1 MSPRRK
7 MPTKAELIQLQKLYK
22 TDEKIGERLGGVPAY
37 LVAYWRRKKN
47 VPRHSVPKFSDKEI
61 RSLWERFGDDDRCGL
76 ELGISKAAFYNWRRR
91 YGIREKP
98 AFLKLEQLEF
108 DFPGLSTAS
117 KSTSLWGKQTLA
129 QKILGILVRR
139 ESVEVGETLEV
150 EPDLVVCDADTHR
163 VVEKFREHP
172 GELMFNTDRIVVTLA
187 HIDSNAGRSTAELN
201 RTVRQFAERH
211 RLRNCHEQAR
221 GCSHQIMI
229 EDGMV
234 QPGRFCVGLT
244 ATMAALGAVNSL
256 GWRVDTDT
264 LADVLGSGHLSV
276 AVPSTLR
283 IDITGR
289 RLRGVYAKDVALSIV
304 QRLTEEDTSGKVIE
318 FHGSS
323 VSQMNVSERFTLCGM
338 SPATGAAGAIC
349 VFDSATRRYLT
360 GKVSTTISPT
370 IADKNAVYEQHYQ
383 VNIEQLP
390 PQIAPI
396 GRWDEIKA
404 VTELETLPI
413 NRIILGSA
421 INGRFD
427 DLRIAADILKGKKIN
442 PDCSLLVFPA
452 SRNTYLEALKKGL
465 IRVLAEAGATIMPP
479 GCGGHDLP
487 AWAMLTDGDR
497 CLTTG
502 DGVCVGHSI
511 PEKAE
516 VYLCSPATA
525 AASALNAAITDP
537 SRYVK

>member
-1 MSPRRK
+1 
-7 MPTKAELIQLQKLYK
+7 
-22 TDEKIGERLGGVPAY
+22 
-37 LVAYWRRKKN
+37 
-47 VPRHSVPKFSDKEI
+47 
-61 RSLWERFGDDDRCGL
+61 
-76 ELGISKAAFYNWRRR
+76 
-91 YGIREKP
+91 
-98 AFLKLEQLEF
+98 
-108 DFPGLSTAS
+108 
-117 KSTSLWGKQTLA
+117 
-129 QKILGILVRR
+129 
-139 ESVEVGETLEV
+139 
-150 EPDLVVCDADTHR
+150 
-163 VVEKFREHP
+163 
-172 GELMFNTDRIVVTLA
+172 
-187 HIDSNAGRSTAELN
+187 
-201 RTVRQFAERH
+201 
-211 RLRNCHEQAR
+211 
-221 GCSHQIMI
+221 
-229 EDGMV
+229 
-234 QPGRFCVGLT
+234 
-244 ATMAALGAVNSL
+244 MAALGAVNSL

-289 RLRGVYAKDVALSIV
+289 RSRGVYAKDVALSIV
-304 QRLTEEDTSGKVIE
+304 QRLRLTEEDTSGKVIE